1 MTREAKMNDKRLK
14 RLQELNGRLDVLLG
28 QSQRSLQDCEEIFKI
43 VIKNNPN
50 IKAVVQAVRER
61 N

>member
-1 MTREAKMNDKRLK
+1 MNDKRLK
-14 RLQELNGRLDVLLG
+14 RLQELNARLDFLLG
-28 QSQRSLQDCEEIFKI
+28 QSHRSLQDCEEIFKI
-43 VIKNNPN
+43 VIKNTPN

>member
-1 MTREAKMNDKRLK
+1 MNDKRLK
-14 RLQELNGRLDVLLG
+14 RLQELNARLDFLLG

-50 IKAVVQAVRER
+50 IEAVVQAVRER